1 MDYKLS
7 RFSVAALAAALVVAA
22 LTRSASA
29 ADEESNPKIDL
40 ADGKILLTAPEAW
53 VRKTPR
59 VRFIEH
65 EFAVPASKGD
75 TEDGRVTVMGAGG
88 TVEAN
93 LDRWIAQFSQPDGS
107 DTKNLVPEAD
117 RKKTIAGVE
126 VHFIDLTGT
135 YKDMPR
141 PFDPNGGANY
151 LRSSGPLHLWNPNQ
165 PKPATPWEAEID
177 KLLEQGAAEMDI
189 QKRVPHYWRIQEIMH
204 DQLPVIQTVR
214 QIRYA
219 AYKNTLT
226 NYQPTPLGL
235 YRSEYI
241 EFK

>member
-117 RKKTIAGVE
+117 RKKTIAGFE

-141 PFDPNGGANY
+141 PFDPNGGVTERKDYRMLAAVIAAPKLGNY
-151 LRSSGPLHLWNPNQ
+151 FIKFYGP
-165 PKPATPWEAEID
+165 
-177 KLLEQGAAEMDI
+177 
-189 QKRVPHYWRIQEIMH
+189 R
-204 DQLPVIQTVR
+204 QTVTEH
-214 QIRYA
+214 A
-219 AYKNTLT
+219 AGFRKMID
-226 NYQPTPLGL
+226 GL
-235 YRSEYI
+235 QL
-241 EFK
+241 K